1 MSFIHARRDELLF
14 YVNLYGTINVFYTWI
29 PCSHCKKTLP
39 IIQQATAVGTRYPVL
54 QIIADEHTALQRT
67 ANLVGYPTI
76 RQYQLKNTT
85 GSATGQESDF
95 YTKEF
100 SGPREITQLQQFFN
114 TPLRE

>member
-14 YVNLYGTINVFYTWI
+14 YVNLFGTVNVFYTWI

-39 IIQQATAVGTRYPVL
+39 IVQAATAAGTRYPVL
-54 QIIADEHTALQRT
+54 QMIADEHTALQRT

-76 RQYQLKNTT
+76 RQYQLKNK

-100 SGPREITQLQQFFN
+100 WGRREIKHLQEFFN
-114 TPLRE
+114 TPLSE